1 MDKINGFL
9 GNTATDAIAAL
20 NNGSALVLN
29 DIVPVINNTVLPVRS
44 LRCSCFFLI
53 NALVPGRPACWAAV
67 LRIAPGPVCKAWPA
81 LQIVQNGWTATPA

>member
-29 DIVPVINNTVLPVRS
+29 DIVPVINSTVLPVRCA
-44 LRCSCFFLI
+44 RC
-53 NALVPGRPACWAAV
+53 ACCM
-67 LRIAPGPVCKAWPA
+67 LCYG
-81 LQIVQNGWTATPA
+81 